1 MSPCTSLCNVDYL
14 TGDGAA
20 EGDGSLWKE
29 GEYEAESGS
38 MAESFREDV
47 KDPPEWLL
55 SSEPARED
63 LSKSLTLLKC
73 PVMRHAKSATD
84 RMLPTKLCTRLSEV
98 SPL

>member
-1 MSPCTSLCNVDYL
+1 MTPLLVIAVWGYL

-47 KDPPEWLL
+47 KEPPDWLL

-63 LSKSLTLLKC
+63 LSKSLTLLK
-73 PVMRHAKSATD
+73 
-84 RMLPTKLCTRLSEV
+84 
-98 SPL
+98 

>member
-1 MSPCTSLCNVDYL
+1 MWGYL

-38 MAESFREDV
+38 MAESFRDDV
-47 KDPPEWLL
+47 KEPPDWLL

-73 PVMRHAKSATD
+73 PAVRHAKLATGKL
-84 RMLPTKLCTRLSEV
+84 LPIERCAPLSEF
-98 SPL
+98 SP